1 MPPGLEA
8 VPPFCP
14 RCFFPGFPLSAMSL
28 LLEPVMC
35 VNCKKDVWKLS
46 APRLANILVKLVL
59 LRQLYLQEVAISL
72 SDLLPGEA
80 VPDVRIVNFSLPD
93 LVPEEVFVV
102 HFSLPDLRDVL
113 EDSMLLSRKLDLW
126 TGIWSSEGNL

>member
-8 VPPFCP
+8 VPPLCP
-14 RCFFPGFPLSAMSL
+14 RCFFPVFPLSAMSL
-28 LLEPVMC
+28 LVEPVMC
-35 VNCKKDVWKLS
+35 GNCKQEVWK
-46 APRLANILVKLVL
+46 ATRLANILVKLVL

-113 EDSMLLSRKLDLW
+113 EDSRLLSRNLDLW
-126 TGIWSSEGNL
+126 TGIWSSEGNV